1 MAWFYK
7 LIDYEKAYD
16 KVNCKFLQ
24 QALGMKGFWHKWC
37 EWIESIVSGGSVGVK
52 INEDFEGIS
61 FKQKKGLRQRDPLS
75 PILFNIVGDML
86 SILISRSRE
95 KNHFQGLVPHLADG
109 GLLILQYADD
119 TILFLENDLG

>member
-1 MAWFYK
+1 M
-7 LIDYEKAYD
+7 
-16 KVNCKFLQ
+16 
-24 QALGMKGFWHKWC
+24 
-37 EWIESIVSGGSVGVK
+37 GSVGVK

-119 TILFLENDLG
+119 TILFLENDLGQARNLKLYMCL